1 MVFIKAP
8 DWWPEPIPEGHCLQ
22 LLKSIYGIR
31 QAALRWHIHISD
43 WMEKNGY
50 PAVNSEKT
58 VFMKREG
65 EHLIIHG
72 LFVDDMMHTTTST
85 KLKDEFLRKYS
96 KDFNITG
103 GGLMKTF
110 LSMDVE
116 KDKKTIKLHHDHY
129 VQEMLTDYI
138 KKSLRP
144 KRVPISPGVILRPE
158 DCPELPD
165 PSKQKYIRGQASV

>member
-1 MVFIKAP
+1 
-8 DWWPEPIPEGHCLQ
+8 
-22 LLKSIYGIR
+22 
-31 QAALRWHIHISD
+31 
-43 WMEKNGY
+43 MEKNGY

-58 VFMKREG
+58 IFMKREG
-65 EHLIIHG
+65 EHFIIHG

-110 LSMDVE
+110 LGMEVE
-116 KDKKTIKLHHDHY
+116 QDNKTIKLHLDHY
-129 VQEMLTDYI
+129 VQEMLAEYKDYI

-158 DCPELPD
+158 DCPELPGVPIRSNRSTTD
-165 PSKQKYIRGQASV
+165 HSWPSFSLRHHGFASISRLWYRSSRVFVLPQAQLTGQHSTT